1 MGLGLADVPAD
12 VAGAVRVRAKGNRY
26 LGVGEATQQPSRG
39 IVVVEALAGCGGR
52 DLNAATRIV
61 RALGHLL
68 PKRCGVKVGRKAFLR
83 KAHDQ
88 VGMSHH
94 IKVKWAFAGA
104 APVVDVA
111 LPHAAHAQVFPNV
124 QVGVVVDPTA
134 KGIGCIGA
142 SDVFRFRRTRGTGHD
157 IAWVANP
164 MHAAKAYDGALGP
177 ALYQG
182 LATLVPIAFKTVDK
196 GELRSD
202 LRGEFAGV
210 LKGQTMCRQVTLDN
224 LYFAVGVHAGGQGE
238 VIGRDHDAAAGRSS
252 GTDVVLKRG
261 MPVRK
266 RGVGMAIDQRA
277 HGHSGSFASSESA
290 SL

>member
-104 APVVDVA
+104 APVVDIA
-111 LPHAAHAQVFPNV
+111 LPYAAHAQVFPNM

-134 KGIGCIGA
+134 ARIGRIGT
-142 SDVFRFRRTRGTGHD
+142 SGVLRPRRARSACRN

-164 MHAAKAYDGALGP
+164 MHTAQAHDGALGP
-177 ALYQG
+177 TLNQR
-182 LATLVPIAFKTVDK
+182 LAALVPIAFKAIDK
-196 GELRSD
+196 AELRRN
-202 LRGEFAGV
+202 LRGKLAGI
-210 LKGQTMCRQVTLDN
+210 LKSQTMCRQVALSN
-224 LYFAVGVHAGGQGE
+224 LHLAVGVHAGGQGE
-238 VIGRDHDAAAGRSS
+238 MVS
-252 GTDVVLKRG
+252 
-261 MPVRK
+261 
-266 RGVGMAIDQRA
+266 
-277 HGHSGSFASSESA
+277 
-290 SL
+290 